1 MRDRDYND
9 SIAFLSQF
17 FALTES
23 EVELRAIAHEGG
35 ARGRVFTRNPDDVV
49 AFLRR
54 FDVPGT
60 AVYFGCCTRA
70 ARARSGRREDLAES
84 IAAWVDIDTY
94 KLGISVD
101 DAVAAL
107 RSCPFPPTVIV
118 LSGGGVHAYWL
129 WREPIL
135 LQGDDE
141 PTRLDAVLGQ
151 LAGVFCGDP
160 LPAQIAAV
168 MRLPGSHNS
177 KPRLSPDGSTVTEM
191 VECVVLEAAWT
202 RWELGD
208 LEEAL
213 FRCRPLISAP
223 AGSAVASA
231 SKATISPLGA
241 SETDP
246 FLAFAKQFKP
256 PVDVERMLRDMT
268 YGGIGDTSIH
278 RTQLLVSGS
287 LANRPGWSDEA
298 IVELLMARTQEVA
311 PVGNRWNWKYEERA
325 ILKMTL
331 KIREDRRAEG
341 KDPYPQ
347 IQEPPPLPEGVI
359 PFELRP
365 KRQEKPEE
373 RPDDD
378 PLPARPAASKPTIP
392 IKVGQIAAVADAAEK
407 LLVDAAAPFYSRT
420 SSIVRPVIEEDWAAD
435 GIKTKVARLV
445 PITEAGLIDYLSRL
459 GSWVSYSKTAKEWV
473 PADPPK
479 SVAQIVLSREGEW
492 LVPPVAGVITTPTM
506 RPDGSILREE
516 GYDAATRLV
525 LLQPPPMPIIPPQ
538 PSKDD
543 AAAALA
549 LLSGL
554 LTEFC
559 FTDEPSRSV
568 AMSALMTPVV
578 RGALPV
584 APAHVA
590 RAPVA
595 GSGKSYLVDIAAVIA
610 TGQRC
615 PVITAGKSEEE
626 AEKRIGAVLL
636 GGQSIVSID
645 NLNGELRGD
654 ALCQMVERPLV
665 QIRVLGKSV
674 LMRVES
680 RATLFATGNN
690 IVVVGDMVR
699 RTLMMSMDAD
709 VERPENRT
717 FKQRPVDIVL
727 ADRGRYI
734 AAVLTIVRAYA
745 QAGYPGA
752 LPPLASYDKW
762 SLLVRS
768 ALAWLGMADPVL
780 SMETTR
786 SEDPELSAL
795 RDFING
801 WCEAGG
807 LHVMRSPSEI
817 IALAEQREYT
827 QQDDTYQK
835 PEAQGLQHPEF
846 YAALTAIATGVR
858 GPDPRKLGWWLGRQK
873 NRQIDGL
880 KIVGDRDSH
889 TKNMRWRLIK
899 V

>member
-17 FALTES
+17 FEFTS
-23 EVELRAIAHEGG
+23 GEVELRAIGNEGG
-35 ARGRVFTRNPDDVV
+35 MVGRVFTRSPDDVE

-54 FDVPGT
+54 RDVPGV
-60 AVYFGCCTRA
+60 AVYFGPCTRITG
-70 ARARSGRREDLAES
+70 SHQGRREDLAES
-84 IAAWVDIDTY
+84 IAAWVDIDVY
-94 KLGISVD
+94 KLGISVE

-129 WREPIL
+129 WREPIPL
-135 LQGDDE
+135 PDDRLEPVLQ
-141 PTRLDAVLGQ
+141 Q

-160 LPAQIAAV
+160 LPAQAAAV

-177 KPRLSPDGSTVTEM
+177 KSGQM
-191 VECVVLEAAWT
+191 VECVVLEASWT
-202 RWELGD
+202 RWELD
-208 LEEAL
+208 ELEEKL
-213 FRCRPLISAP
+213 FQCRALISAP
-223 AGSAVASA
+223 ATLAGASGP
-231 SKATISPLGA
+231 KATTSPLGA
-241 SETDP
+241 LETDP
-246 FLAFAKQFKP
+246 FVAFAKQYGFKP
-256 PVDVERMLRDMT
+256 PVDVEAVLRDMT
-268 YGGIGDTSIH
+268 YGDDVRGIHPSQ
-278 RTQLLVSGS
+278 RTVSAA

-298 IVELLMARTQEVA
+298 IVALLLEHTQRVA
-311 PVGNRWNWKYEERA
+311 PAGNRWSWVYEGKK

-331 KIREDRRAEG
+331 TWRDKREAEG

-347 IQEPPPLPEGVI
+347 VQAQPELPPGVVPLHP
-359 PFELRP
+359 R
-365 KRQEKPEE
+365 RQEKPLPESEE

-378 PLPARPAASKPTIP
+378 PLPARPIVVKPTIY
-392 IKVGQIAAVADAAEK
+392 IRVGQIAATADAAEQ
-407 LLVDAAAPFYSRT
+407 LLVSLAAPFYSRT
-420 SSIVRPVIEEDWAAD
+420 SSIVRPIIEEDWAAD

-445 PITEAGLIDYLSRL
+445 PITEHGLVDYLSRL
-459 GSWVSYSKTAKEWV
+459 SNWASYSKTAKDWV
-473 PADPPK
+473 PADPPRA
-479 SVAQIVLSREGEW
+479 VAQIVLSREGEW
-492 LVPPVAGVITTPTM
+492 LVPPVAGVITTPTL
-506 RPDGSILREE
+506 RPDGSILRAE

-538 PSKDD
+538 PSRED
-543 AAAALA
+543 AVAALA

-665 QIRVLGKSV
+665 QIRVLGKSI

-786 SEDPELSAL
+786 AEDPELSAL
-795 RDFING
+795 RDFVNG
-801 WCEAGG
+801 WYEAGG
-807 LHVMRSPSEI
+807 LHVARSPSEI

-827 QQDDTYQK
+827 QQDDVYQK
-835 PEAQGLQHPEF
+835 PEAQGLQYPEF
-846 YAALTAIATGVR
+846 HAALTAIASGAR

-880 KIVGDRDSH
+880 KILGDRDSH

-899 V
+899 IE